1 MTWSDFYLVCFIF
14 GFVMTLFTL
23 FVGVFHIDFPGKWD
37 NFLHGSH
44 GFHFHGHGL
53 HVGHGHGAHVGHH
66 AHGHGSGS
74 DVSPFNFSTAMAFL
88 TWFGAIGYLLSRH
101 TGFIGTMILGVAIL
115 SGLAGGSVIF
125 WYMTKVL
132 MRYDAAMDPADY
144 ELVGVIGTL
153 TVPIR
158 ADGVGE
164 IVYQQNGARK
174 CAAARSDDG
183 SAIAKGEEVAVTRYE
198 KGIAYV
204 RRWSELAEEQA
215 VQSHTAE

>member
-1 MTWSDFYLVCFIF
+1 MTWTDFYLICFVF

-37 NFLHGSH
+37 NFLHGAH
-44 GFHFHGHGL
+44 GLHFHGHAP
-53 HVGHGHGAHVGHH
+53 HVGHAHVPH

-88 TWFGAIGYLLSRH
+88 TWFGAIGYLLTRH
-101 TGFIGTMILGVAIL
+101 TGFVVTMILGVAIL

-125 WYMTKVL
+125 LYMTKIL
-132 MRYDAAMDPADY
+132 MRHDASMDPADY
-144 ELVGVIGTL
+144 EMTGVIGTL
-153 TVPIR
+153 SVPIR
-158 ADGVGE
+158 AGGTGE
-164 IVYQQNGARK
+164 IIYQQNGARK
-174 CAAARSDDG
+174 SHAARAESG
-183 SAIAKGEEVAVTRYE
+183 EAIEKGEEVAVTRFD

>member
-1 MTWSDFYLVCFIF
+1 MTWTDFYLICFVF

-37 NFLHGSH
+37 NFLHGTH
-44 GFHFHGHGL
+44 GLHFHGHVPHVGHAHAP
-53 HVGHGHGAHVGHH
+53 HVGHG
-66 AHGHGSGS
+66 HGHGSGS

-88 TWFGAIGYLLSRH
+88 TWFGANGYLLTRH
-101 TGFIGTMILGVAIL
+101 TGFVVTMVLAVAIL

-125 WYMTKVL
+125 FYMTKVL
-132 MRYDAAMDPADY
+132 MRYDASMDPADY
-144 ELVGVIGTL
+144 EMTGVIGTL
-153 TVPIR
+153 SVPIR
-158 ADGVGE
+158 AGGTGE

-174 CAAARSDDG
+174 SHAARAESG
-183 SAIAKGEEVAVTRYE
+183 EAIEKGEEVAVTRFE

-204 RRWSELAEEQA
+204 RRWSDLAEEHA

>member
-1 MTWSDFYLVCFIF
+1 MTWTDFYLICFVF

-37 NFLHGSH
+37 NFLHGT
-44 GFHFHGHGL
+44 HGL
-53 HVGHGHGAHVGHH
+53 HFPGHVPHIGHAHAPHA

-88 TWFGAIGYLLSRH
+88 TWFGAIGYLLTRH
-101 TGFIGTMILGVAIL
+101 SGFVVTMVLAVAIL

-125 WYMTKVL
+125 FYMTKIL
-132 MRYDAAMDPADY
+132 MRHDASMDPADY
-144 ELVGVIGTL
+144 EMTGVIGTL
-153 TVPIR
+153 SVPIR
-158 ADGVGE
+158 AGGTGE
-164 IVYQQNGARK
+164 ILYEQNGTRK
-174 CAAARSDDG
+174 SHAARAESG
-183 SAIAKGEEVAVTRYE
+183 EAIDKGEEVAVTRFE

>member
-1 MTWSDFYLVCFIF
+1 MTWSDLYLICFVF

-37 NFLHGSH
+37 NFLHGTH
-44 GFHFHGHGL
+44 GLHFHGHAPHL
-53 HVGHGHGAHVGHH
+53 GHAHAAHG
-66 AHGHGSGS
+66 HGHGSGS
-74 DVSPFNFSTAMAFL
+74 DISPFNFSTAMAFL
-88 TWFGAIGYLLSRH
+88 TWFGAIGYLLTRH
-101 TGFIGTMILGVAIL
+101 TGFVATMILGVAIL

-125 WYMTKVL
+125 LYMTKVL

-144 ELVGVIGTL
+144 EMTGVIGTL
-153 TVPIR
+153 SVPIR
-158 ADGVGE
+158 AGGTGE
-164 IVYQQNGARK
+164 IIYQQNGARK
-174 CAAARSDDG
+174 SHAARAESG
-183 SAIAKGEEVAVTRYE
+183 EAIAKGEEVAVTRYE

>member
-1 MTWSDFYLVCFIF
+1 MTWTDFYLVCFVF

-37 NFLHGSH
+37 NFLHGTH
-44 GFHFHGHGL
+44 GLHFHGHAP
-53 HVGHGHGAHVGHH
+53 HIGHAHAPHGG
-66 AHGHGSGS
+66 HGHGSGS

-101 TGFIGTMILGVAIL
+101 TGFIVTMILGVAIL
-115 SGLAGGSVIF
+115 SGLAGGSVVF
-125 WYMTKVL
+125 WYMTKFL
-132 MRYDAAMDPADY
+132 MRYDASMDPADY
-144 ELVGVIGTL
+144 EMTGVIGTL

-158 ADGVGE
+158 VDGVGE

-174 CAAARSDDG
+174 SAAARSDDG
-183 SAIAKGEEVAVTRYE
+183 GAIAKGEEVAVTRFD

>member
-1 MTWSDFYLVCFIF
+1 MTWTDFYLICFVF

-23 FVGVFHIDFPGKWD
+23 LVGVFHIDFPGKWD
-37 NFLHGSH
+37 NFLHGTH
-44 GFHFHGHGL
+44 GLHFHGHAA
-53 HVGHGHGAHVGHH
+53 HFGHGHGMHVGHH
-66 AHGHGSGS
+66 AHGHGSTS

-88 TWFGAIGYLLSRH
+88 TWFGAIGYLLTRH
-101 TGFIGTMILGVAIL
+101 SGLIFPMILAVAIL
-115 SGLAGGSVIF
+115 SGLTGGSVVF
-125 WYMTKVL
+125 WYMTKFL
-132 MRYDAAMDPADY
+132 MRYDASMDPADC

-153 TVPIR
+153 SVPIR

-174 CAAARSDDG
+174 SAAACSEDG
-183 SAIAKGEEVAVTRYE
+183 TAIAKGEEVAVTRFE